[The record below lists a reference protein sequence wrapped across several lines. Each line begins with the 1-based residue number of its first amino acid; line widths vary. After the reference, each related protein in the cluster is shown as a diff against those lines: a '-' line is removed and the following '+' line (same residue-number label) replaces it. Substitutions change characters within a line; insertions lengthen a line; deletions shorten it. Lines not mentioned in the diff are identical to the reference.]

1 MKDKKEDFV
10 KEFISLEAVDST
22 NRYALDYGKPFTAIT
37 AERQSAGRGRRGHQ
51 WYSPEGNLYLTIT
64 LPGIDT
70 RLTVFAGVAARDA
83 IAGLLPGE
91 TPLIKWPNDI
101 LVSGRKIAGILC
113 ESRASIT
120 AVGIGVN
127 VNQIEWPEEIAGKAG
142 SLKFFSGRSYVI
154 CDIAGLI
161 IDSLG
166 KWYDTFSD
174 MGFEPIKECF
184 LKYHIK
190 SDYKP
195 MLPDGTGITIKDIDS
210 DGFLV
215 IEANG
220 IKRTLINEELFFSG
234 YTGS

>member
-1 MKDKKEDFV
+1 MKDKKEGFA
-10 KEFISLEAVDST
+10 KEIIRLEAVDST
-22 NRYALDYGKPFTAIT
+22 NRYALDYGKPFAAIT

-70 RLTVFAGVAARDA
+70 RFTVLAGVAARDA

-91 TPLIKWPNDI
+91 KPLIKWPNDI
-101 LVSGRKIAGILC
+101 LVAGRKIAGILC

-127 VNQIEWPEEIAGKAG
+127 VNQTEWPEELAQKAG
-142 SLKFFSGRSYVI
+142 SLKLFSGLSYAI
-154 CDIAGLI
+154 GDIAGLI

-166 KWYDTFSD
+166 KWYDTFSV
-174 MGFEPIKECF
+174 MEFEPIKECF

-195 MLPDGTGITIKDIDS
+195 MLPDGTEIIIKDIDS
-210 DGFLV
+210 EGFLV

-220 IKRTLINEELFFSG
+220 ISKTLINEELFFSG

>member
-1 MKDKKEDFV
+1 MKDNNEGFV
-10 KEFISLEAVDST
+10 KEIISLEAIDST
-22 NRYALDYGKPFTAIT
+22 NRYALDYGKPFAAVTAK
-37 AERQSAGRGRRGHQ
+37 RQSAGRGRRGHQ

-70 RLTVFAGVAARDA
+70 RHTVLAGVAAREA
-83 IAGLLPGE
+83 IAGLLHGE

-101 LVSGRKIAGILC
+101 LVKGRKIAGILC

-127 VNQIEWPEEIAGKAG
+127 VNQTEWPEELSSKAG
-142 SLKFFSGRSYVI
+142 SLKLLSGRSYAI
-154 CDIAGLI
+154 GDIAGLI

-166 KWYDTFSD
+166 KWYDAFSD

-195 MLPDGTGITIKDIDS
+195 MLPDGTGIIIKDIDP

-234 YTGS
+234 YTTS

>member
-1 MKDKKEDFV
+1 LKADKRGFA
-10 KEFISLEAVDST
+10 KEFIELETVDST
-22 NRYALDYGKPFTAIT
+22 NRYALDCGKPFVAVTAK
-37 AERQSAGRGRRGHQ
+37 RQSAGRGRRGHQ
-51 WYSPEGNLYLTIT
+51 WYSPEGNLFLTIT

-70 RLTVFAGVAARDA
+70 RFTVLAGVAAREA

-91 TPLIKWPNDI
+91 KPLIKWPNDI
-101 LVSGRKIAGILC
+101 LVAGRKVAGILC

-127 VNQIEWPEEIAGKAG
+127 INQTEWPEEIAQKAG
-142 SLKFFSGRSYVI
+142 SLKLFSGRSYTISDV
-154 CDIAGLI
+154 AGLI

-166 KWYDTFSD
+166 NWYDTFSD
-174 MGFEPIKECF
+174 MGFEPIKEYF

-195 MLPDGTGITIKDIDS
+195 MLSDGTEIIIRDINPE
-210 DGFLV
+210 GFLV

-220 IKRTLINEELFFSG
+220 IKRTLINEELSFSG